1 VDQKKSFEIKMG
13 SAKTHD
19 EKMQLLMNELQ
30 LLFAEKRTSL
40 SVLRTGIAVFVLPLS
55 VMSVL
60 IATSEYY
67 SLNKVLHLFVPVVIL
82 NSLLVILG
90 IYLIVR
96 ALLRIYRVDQHI
108 NEIKKKSP
116 VTDKLIS

>member
-1 VDQKKSFEIKMG
+1 MDHKNDLQVEIDET
-13 SAKTHD
+13 KTHSK
-19 EKMQLLMNELQ
+19 KMQLLMNELQ

-67 SLNKVLHLFVPVVIL
+67 SLNKVLNLFVPVVIL

-96 ALLRIYRVDQHI
+96 ALFRIYRVDQHI

>member
-1 VDQKKSFEIKMG
+1 VDQKKSSEIKMDG
-13 SAKTHD
+13 AKTHD
-19 EKMQLLMNELQ
+19 EKMQLLINELQ
-30 LLFAEKRTSL
+30 LLLAEKRTSL
-40 SVLRTGIAVFVLPLS
+40 AVLRTGIAVFVLPLS